1 MLRSVFEMS
10 RRDTMIQI
18 AQDTMA
24 ISKKGEYQIGNRL
37 YVFDIKN
44 DTTLFTDME
53 SVISAVKKK
62 SKIGN
67 QKIEVVNEGTVDAVF
82 RLSKGVQ
89 KNMSLGILNFASAY
103 NPGGGFES
111 GAMAQEECLAYCS
124 DLYKKQVEGAWDY
137 YEINR
142 AKSNPIYTDT
152 MFMSNVTFFR
162 NGDFTLIPNPTMCNV
177 LTCPAVNI
185 GALRGRV
192 GVNINAAKETMKN
205 RMRKIL
211 YLFAYYGCENIVLG
225 AYGCGVFGNDPNDVA
240 RNWYELLYNEGLKDY
255 FKYISFSI
263 LDRPGRDSNI
273 NSFKKYF

>member
-1 MLRSVFEMS
+1 
-10 RRDTMIQI
+10 MIQI
-18 AQDTMA
+18 AQDSIE

-37 YVFDIKN
+37 YRFDTAN
-44 DTTLFTDME
+44 DTKLFVSME
-53 SVISAVKKK
+53 GVINAVKKK
-62 SKIGN
+62 EKVGHPF
-67 QKIEVVNEGTVDAVF
+67 IEVVNEGTVDAIF
-82 RLSKGVQ
+82 RLSKNKQ
-89 KNMSLGILNFASAY
+89 KNLSLGVLNFASAY

-124 DLYKKQVEGAWDY
+124 DLFMKQITGEGKGY

-142 AKSNPIYTDT
+142 RKNNPIYTDT

-162 NGDFTLIPNPTMCNV
+162 NSRFNLVSNPTMCNV

-192 GVNINAAKETMKN
+192 GTDMNFAKETMKN

-211 YLFAYYGCENIVLG
+211 YLFAYYGCEELILG
-225 AYGCGVFGNDPNDVA
+225 AFGCGVFGNNPEDVA
-240 RNWYELLYNEGLKDY
+240 RNWFELLFDEGLGDY

-263 LDRPGRDSNI
+263 IDRNGRDSNI
-273 NSFKKYF
+273 DIFNEFFI

>member
-1 MLRSVFEMS
+1 MN

-18 AQDTMA
+18 AQDSIE

-37 YVFDIKN
+37 YRFDTAN
-44 DTTLFTDME
+44 DTKLFVSME
-53 SVISAVKKK
+53 EVINEVKKK
-62 SKIGN
+62 AKVGHPF
-67 QKIEVVNEGTVDAVF
+67 IEVVNEGTVDAIF
-82 RLSKGVQ
+82 RLSKNKQ
-89 KNMSLGILNFASAY
+89 KNLSLGVLNFASAY

-124 DLYKKQVEGAWDY
+124 DLFMKQTTGEGKEY

-142 AKSNPIYTDT
+142 RKNNPIYTDT

-162 NGDFTLIPNPTMCNV
+162 NSRFNLVSNPTMCNV

-192 GVNINAAKETMKN
+192 GTDMNFAKETMKN

-211 YLFAYYGCENIVLG
+211 YLFAYYGCEELILG
-225 AYGCGVFGNDPNDVA
+225 AFGCGVFGNNPEDVA
-240 RNWYELLYNEGLKDY
+240 RNWFELLFDEGLGDY

-263 LDRPGRDSNI
+263 IDRNGRDSNI
-273 NSFKKYF
+273 NIFNEFFI